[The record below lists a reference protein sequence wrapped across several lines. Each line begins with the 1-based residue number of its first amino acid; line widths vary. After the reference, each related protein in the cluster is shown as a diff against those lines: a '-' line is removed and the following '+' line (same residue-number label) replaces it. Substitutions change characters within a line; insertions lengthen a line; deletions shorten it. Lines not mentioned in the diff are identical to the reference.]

1 LFISWSC
8 VGLKLHS
15 YKSLNNR
22 QRGSHLKIIIRVF
35 ILFVTY
41 CYIHFLWPKVAKVCS
56 RRLLHSSE
64 VAGFNLYLETCN
76 ADRYLFVF
84 FRLCTNMESLKLQY
98 IFFSYSYPWVFRSS
112 SSQGLRL
119 QCGYKTYNMLRIL
132 RINYQ
137 ILDTEIPSWR
147 ERTLKS
153 IFRAI
158 LGQLLNVYVMNIHL
172 QLWV

>member
-1 LFISWSC
+1 
-8 VGLKLHS
+8 
-15 YKSLNNR
+15 
-22 QRGSHLKIIIRVF
+22 
-35 ILFVTY
+35 
-41 CYIHFLWPKVAKVCS
+41 
-56 RRLLHSSE
+56 
-64 VAGFNLYLETCN
+64 
-76 ADRYLFVF
+76 
-84 FRLCTNMESLKLQY
+84 MESLKLQY